1 MTRIG
6 YMGIPFSFTEGM
18 TQSMAA
24 ELGIDAEKVP
34 LETARGVVGALREGK
49 IDLGV
54 LAVRNST
61 FGPVIETEKALEG
74 FPHKVLMRR
83 TMPVRQC
90 IFVRSP
96 GAKVSIVASHVQAL
110 GQCRGT
116 LDRLYPG
123 AARKEISDTA
133 VAAEMVSDGRL
144 PADCAVVCRKEA
156 GLHYGLHLV
165 MENAEDREDN
175 ATEFILISAE

>member
-6 YMGIPFSFTEGM
+6 YMGIPLSFTEGM
-18 TQSMAA
+18 AKIMAS
-24 ELGIDAEKVP
+24 ELGTDTEEVP
-34 LETARGVVGALREGK
+34 LETARGVVGALRSGE

-74 FPHKVLMRR
+74 FPHRVLMRES
-83 TMPVRQC
+83 MPVHQC
-90 IFVRSP
+90 IFVRYP
-96 GAKVSIVASHVQAL
+96 DAEVKAVASHVQAL
-110 GQCRGT
+110 GQCRRT
-116 LDRLYPG
+116 IDRLYPG
-123 AARKEISDTA
+123 AVRKEISDTA

-156 GLHYGLHLV
+156 GMHYGLHLV
-165 MENAEDREDN
+165 LENAEDRKDN
-175 ATEFILISAE
+175 TTEFILIGRA